1 MTATT
6 SPKNVE
12 HRTFNLEQSSPVESR
27 TLNLESSAS
36 NVEPRTLNIE
46 PSIAVIGAG
55 YWGKNLVRNFHQLG
69 VLKTI
74 CDGAQ
79 PIREEMAK
87 TYPTY
92 FFPLDGRGKKP
103 DMPASHRKPAS
114 FLPLD
119 EEGQRPSM
127 TECQRESTYSLP
139 LDGGGQGGGEG
150 MITPNLSDVLED
162 PSITG
167 VVIAAPAALHYE
179 IAEKALNVG
188 KHVFV
193 EKPLS
198 LNQADGEKLVRLAAQ
213 KQKTLFVGHIL
224 HYHAAVI
231 RLKEMIKNGKIGRLQ
246 YIYSRRLSF
255 GKIRRE
261 ENILWSF
268 APHDISIILSLT
280 GEEPSYIDSVGS
292 NFLHARI
299 ADVTMTN
306 LKFPSGIGAHIF
318 VSWLNPYKEQKL
330 VIVGSSGMLVFDDTE
345 PIETK
350 LVLYPH
356 TINWQ
361 NGLPVPNKA
370 ESVAID
376 LKDIWEE
383 PLKAECKAFLSAIK
397 TNTKPLT
404 SGEEGLKVLKVLEIS
419 QQSIE
424 QKEQGSFN
432 LEHRTLNVEQSS
444 TIERRTLNIEPETL
458 NIEPRTRF
466 FAHET
471 AIIDEGVEI
480 GEKTKIWHFSHILS
494 GSKIG
499 DNCNIGQ
506 NVVIGPDAIIGNKCK
521 IQNNVSVYKG
531 VTLEDGVFCG
541 PSMVFTNIYN
551 PRAEIGKMDQVRP
564 TLIKKGATL
573 GANCTIVCGHAV
585 GSYAFIGAG
594 AVVTKDVLDH
604 ALMVGNPAKQI
615 GWMCICGEKLNDNLQ
630 CPVCNKKYC
639 QAEAGLRNK
648 NG

>member
-1 MTATT
+1 MTK
-6 SPKNVE
+6 KN
-12 HRTFNLEQSSPVESR
+12 
-27 TLNLESSAS
+27 
-36 NVEPRTLNIE
+36 
-46 PSIAVIGAG
+46 IAIIGAG

-79 PIREEMAK
+79 SIREEMAK
-87 TYPTY
+87 TYPDVAVT
-92 FFPLDGRGKKP
+92 D
-103 DMPASHRKPAS
+103 
-114 FLPLD
+114 
-119 EEGQRPSM
+119 
-127 TECQRESTYSLP
+127 
-139 LDGGGQGGGEG
+139 
-150 MITPNLSDVLED
+150 NLNTILKDKA
-162 PSITG
+162 IKG
-167 VVIAAPAALHYE
+167 VVIAAPAVFHFE
-179 IAEKALNVG
+179 IAEKALDAG

-198 LNQADGEKLVRLAAQ
+198 LNQTDGEKLVRLAAQ

-246 YIYSRRLSF
+246 YIYSRRLSL

-370 ESVAID
+370 ESIPVD
-376 LKDIWEE
+376 LNDIWEE
-383 PLKAECKAFLSAIK
+383 PLKAECKAFLHSIK
-397 TNTKPLT
+397 TNAKPIT
-404 SGEEGLKVLKVLEIS
+404 SGEEGLRVLKILELS
-419 QQSIE
+419 QQSLE
-424 QKEQGSFN
+424 QKERGHSPLTPDLLPITQA
-432 LEHRTLNVEQSS
+432 LPLTPDPLP
-444 TIERRTLNIEPETL
+444 I
-458 NIEPRTRF
+458 TRSF

-471 AIIDEGVEI
+471 AIIDDNVAI

-499 DNCNIGQ
+499 ENCNIGQ
-506 NVVIGPDAIIGNKCK
+506 NVVIGPDAIIGKKCK

-551 PRAEIGKMDQVRP
+551 PRAEIGKMDQVRQ
-564 TLIKKGATL
+564 THVKKGATM
-573 GANCTIVCGHAV
+573 GANCTIVCGHTI
-585 GSYAFIGAG
+585 GCYAFIGAG
-594 AVVTKDVLDH
+594 AVVTKDVPDH
-604 ALMVGNPAKQI
+604 ALVVGNPARQI
-615 GWMCICGEKLNDNLQ
+615 GWACECGEKLDDKLK
-630 CPVCNKKYC
+630 CTVCGKVYQKD
-639 QAEAGLRNK
+639 EKGLNSSPA
-648 NG
+648 

>member
-1 MTATT
+1 MTTTT
-6 SPKNVE
+6 SPNNVE
-12 HRTFNLEQSSPVESR
+12 PR
-27 TLNLESSAS
+27 TLNLEHSTSSVEPRTLNLEHS
-36 NVEPRTLNIE
+36 TSSVEPRTLNIE

-79 PIREEMAK
+79 PIREEMSK

-92 FFPLDGRGKKP
+92 SLTLDGRGKKP
-103 DMPASHRKPAS
+103 DMPAS
-114 FLPLD
+114 
-119 EEGQRPSM
+119 
-127 TECQRESTYSLP
+127 QRESASSLP

-162 PSITG
+162 PAITG

-179 IAEKALNVG
+179 IAEKALNAG

-198 LNQADGEKLVRLAAQ
+198 LNQTDGEKLVRLAEQ

-231 RLKEMIKNGKIGRLQ
+231 RLKEMIKTGKIGRLQ

-280 GEEPSYIDSVGS
+280 GEEPSYVDSVGS

-345 PIETK
+345 PIEKK
-350 LVLYPH
+350 LVHYPH

-404 SGEEGLKVLKVLEIS
+404 SGEEGLKVLKVLELS
-419 QQSIE
+419 QHSLE
-424 QKEQGSFN
+424 QKEKGSFN
-432 LEHRTLNVEQSS
+432 LEPRTLNVEPSPS
-444 TIERRTLNIEPETL
+444 NIEPETL

-471 AIIDEGVEI
+471 AIIDDNVEI

-499 DNCNIGQ
+499 ENCNIGQ
-506 NVVIGPDAIIGNKCK
+506 NVVIGPDATIGNKCK

-541 PSMVFTNIYN
+541 PSMVFTNIFN

-573 GANCTIVCGHAV
+573 GANCTIVCGHTI
-585 GSYAFIGAG
+585 GRYAFIGAG
-594 AVVTKDVLDH
+594 AVVTKDVPDH
-604 ALMVGNPAKQI
+604 ALMVGNPARQI
-615 GWMCICGEKLNDNLQ
+615 GWMCECGEKLNTKQ
-630 CPVCNKKYC
+630 KCPACKKQYKPM
-639 QAEAGLRNK
+639 GDTLK
-648 NG
+648 

>member
-1 MTATT
+1 MKTKKTLPITSDPLPSSNQTA
-6 SPKNVE
+6 
-12 HRTFNLEQSSPVESR
+12 
-27 TLNLESSAS
+27 
-36 NVEPRTLNIE
+36 
-46 PSIAVIGAG
+46 IAVIGSG
-55 YWGKNLVRNFHQLG
+55 YWGKNLVRNFYQLG
-69 VLKTI
+69 VLKNI
-74 CDGAQ
+74 CDGDQ

-87 TYPTY
+87 TYP
-92 FFPLDGRGKKP
+92 
-103 DMPASHRKPAS
+103 
-114 FLPLD
+114 
-119 EEGQRPSM
+119 
-127 TECQRESTYSLP
+127 
-139 LDGGGQGGGEG
+139 
-150 MITPNLSDVLED
+150 DVAVTDDYNTLLKD
-162 PSITG
+162 NAIKG

-179 IAEKALNVG
+179 IAEKALNAG

-198 LNQADGEKLVRLAAQ
+198 LNQTDGEKLVRLAAQ

-231 RLKEMIKNGKIGRLQ
+231 RLKEMIKTGKIGRLQ

-330 VIVGSSGMLVFDDTE
+330 VIVGSNGMLVFDDTE
-345 PIETK
+345 PVEKK
-350 LVLYPH
+350 LIHYPH

-370 ESVAID
+370 ESISID
-376 LKDIWEE
+376 LNDIWEE
-383 PLKAECKAFLSAIK
+383 PLKAECKAFLHAIK
-397 TNTKPLT
+397 TNAKPIT
-404 SGEEGLKVLKVLEIS
+404 SGEEGLRVLKILELS
-419 QQSIE
+419 QQSLE
-424 QKEQGSFN
+424 QKESLSVIPAHNSDISAPSSDISAPSSVIPAKAGIQESAD
-432 LEHRTLNVEQSS
+432 LKVMYPNV
-444 TIERRTLNIEPETL
+444 TIHP
-458 NIEPRTRF
+458 
-466 FAHET
+466 T
-471 AIIDEGVEI
+471 AIIDNNVTI
-480 GEKTKIWHFSHILS
+480 GKGSKVWHFSHILS

-499 DNCNIGQ
+499 ENCNIGQ

-564 TLIKKGATL
+564 TLVKKGATM
-573 GANCTIVCGHAV
+573 GANCTIVCGHTI
-585 GSYAFIGAG
+585 GNYAFIGAG
-594 AVVTKDVLDH
+594 AVVTKDVPDH
-604 ALMVGNPAKQI
+604 ALMVGNPAKNI
-615 GWMCICGEKLNDNLQ
+615 GNVCMCGERLPDSLKCPSCGKRYIEGEEGLKLIDIE
-630 CPVCNKKYC
+630 P
-639 QAEAGLRNK
+639 
-648 NG
+648 

>member
-1 MTATT
+1 MT
-6 SPKNVE
+6 PD
-12 HRTFNLEQSSPVESR
+12 
-27 TLNLESSAS
+27 TLRLTPNSSAPDS
-36 NVEPRTLNIE
+36 SLLTPH
-46 PSIAVIGAG
+46 PAIAVIGAG
-55 YWGKNLVRNFHQLG
+55 YWGKNLVRNFYQLG

-74 CDGAQ
+74 CDGTQFVRA
-79 PIREEMAK
+79 EMHKA
-87 TYPTY
+87 YP
-92 FFPLDGRGKKP
+92 DVG
-103 DMPASHRKPAS
+103 
-114 FLPLD
+114 
-119 EEGQRPSM
+119 
-127 TECQRESTYSLP
+127 STN
-139 LDGGGQGGGEG
+139 
-150 MITPNLSDVLED
+150 NLSDVLQDEE
-162 PSITG
+162 ITG
-167 VVIAAPAALHYE
+167 VVIAAPAALHYDF
-179 IAEKALNVG
+179 AEKALQAG

-198 LNQADGEKLVRLAAQ
+198 LTQADGEKLVSLAAQ

-224 HYHAAVI
+224 NYHAAVV
-231 RLKEMIKNGKIGRLQ
+231 RLKEIIKDGKIGRLQ
-246 YIYSRRLSF
+246 YIYSRRLSL

-280 GEEPSYIDSVGS
+280 GEEPCYVDSVGH

-299 ADVTMTN
+299 ADVTVTN

-345 PIETK
+345 PVERK
-350 LVLYPH
+350 LIHYPR

-361 NGLPVPNKA
+361 NGLPMPNKA
-370 ESVAID
+370 ESIPID
-376 LKDIWEE
+376 ISDIWEE

-404 SGEEGLKVLKVLEIS
+404 SGEEGLRVLKALEQS

-424 QKEQGSFN
+424 AKERGVTPP
-432 LEHRTLNVEQSS
+432 HSS
-444 TIERRTLNIEPETL
+444 PLTPNASLSPAPLTPHVG
-458 NIEPRTRF
+458 F

-471 AIIDEGVEI
+471 AVIDNDVQI

-494 GSKIG
+494 GSQIG
-499 DNCNIGQ
+499 ENCNIGQ
-506 NVVIGPDAIIGNKCK
+506 NVVIGPDAKIGNKCK

-531 VTLEDGVFCG
+531 ITLEDGVFCG

-573 GANCTIVCGHAV
+573 GANCTIICGHTI
-585 GSYAFIGAG
+585 GRYAFIGAG
-594 AVVTKDVLDH
+594 AVVTKDIPDH
-604 ALMVGNPAKQI
+604 ALMAGNPAKKI
-615 GWMCICGEKLNDNLQ
+615 GNVCMCGERLTDHLQ
-630 CPVCNKKYC
+630 CIVCNKKYR
-639 QAEAGLRNK
+639 QSDTGSHLIPDS
-648 NG
+648 

>member
-1 MTATT
+1 MTNTH
-6 SPKNVE
+6 V
-12 HRTFNLEQSSPVESR
+12 
-27 TLNLESSAS
+27 
-36 NVEPRTLNIE
+36 
-46 PSIAVIGAG
+46 AVIGAG

-69 VLKTI
+69 VLKTV

-79 PIREEMAK
+79 STREEMGKA
-87 TYPTY
+87 YPDVAITS
-92 FFPLDGRGKKP
+92 
-103 DMPASHRKPAS
+103 DMA
-114 FLPLD
+114 
-119 EEGQRPSM
+119 
-127 TECQRESTYSLP
+127 
-139 LDGGGQGGGEG
+139 
-150 MITPNLSDVLED
+150 NVLND
-162 PSITG
+162 PQIDA

-179 IAEKALNVG
+179 IGKKALQAG

-198 LNQADGEKLVRLAAQ
+198 LTHTDGEHLVKLAAEN
-213 KQKTLFVGHIL
+213 KKTLFVGHIL

-231 RLKEMIKNGKIGRLQ
+231 RLKELIKAGKIGRLQ
-246 YIYSRRLSF
+246 YVYSRRLSL

-268 APHDISIILSLT
+268 APHDISLILSIT
-280 GEEPSYIDSVGS
+280 GEEPYYVDSVGN
-292 NFLHARI
+292 NFLHASI
-299 ADVTMTN
+299 PDVTMTN

-345 PIETK
+345 PIEKK
-350 LVLYPH
+350 LVHYPH

-404 SGEEGLKVLKVLEIS
+404 SGEEGLKVLKVLELS
-419 QQSIE
+419 QHSLE
-424 QKEQGSFN
+424 QKEQNSFN

-444 TIERRTLNIEPETL
+444 PVEPRTLNVEPSPSNIEPETL

-471 AIIDEGVEI
+471 AIIDDNVEI

-499 DNCNIGQ
+499 ENCNIGQ
-506 NVVIGPDAIIGNKCK
+506 NVVIGPDATIGNKCK

-541 PSMVFTNIYN
+541 PSMVFTNIFN

-573 GANCTIVCGHAV
+573 GANCTIVCGHTI
-585 GSYAFIGAG
+585 GRYAFIGAG
-594 AVVTKDVLDH
+594 AVVTKDVPDH
-604 ALMVGNPAKQI
+604 ALMVGNPARQI
-615 GWMCICGEKLNDNLQ
+615 GWMCECGEKLNTKQ
-630 CPVCNKKYC
+630 KCPACKKQYKPM
-639 QAEAGLRNK
+639 GDTLK
-648 NG
+648 